1 MKLCTFS
8 KREKIRGLHLGDI
21 SPCYYV
27 LRYAIAYLNVSFRK
41 YNSKRK
47 ERGMAVKYENEVRLG
62 EGSLNFVM
70 PCWSEYD
77 KGFPITKRTPCNG
90 KVLCRKRV

>member
-8 KREKIRGLHLGDI
+8 KRAKIRGLHEGDI

-47 ERGMAVKYENEVRLG
+47 ERGMAVKYENKVCFRGREFEFCHAMLVR
-62 EGSLNFVM
+62 V
-70 PCWSEYD
+70 
-77 KGFPITKRTPCNG
+77 
-90 KVLCRKRV
+90 